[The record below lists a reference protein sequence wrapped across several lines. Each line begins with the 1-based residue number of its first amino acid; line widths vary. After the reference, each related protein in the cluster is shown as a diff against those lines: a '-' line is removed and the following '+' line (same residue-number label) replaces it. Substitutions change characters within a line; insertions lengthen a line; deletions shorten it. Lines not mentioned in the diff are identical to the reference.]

1 MLQKFIHTVEA
12 VISGKSRAPA
22 MEIALEALSI
32 GYGTAVSL
40 RRSLYE
46 TGLLPRYRLPC
57 FVISVG
63 NVTVGGTGK
72 TPMVIRIANLL
83 MLHGFRVA
91 VLSRGYGG
99 GAETAG
105 TIVSDGNGMIREA
118 RLAGDEPALIGRSCP
133 GVPVLAGKNR
143 IHSGKLACERFHP
156 ECIVLDDGFQHLALH
171 RDVDLV
177 LLDAHRPAGNG
188 HLLPRGPLREPLAA
202 LRSADAFVLTRSG
215 LAGDV
220 PVPTLDVP
228 PLGKP
233 IFRSNHRE
241 MIRGL
246 VHPGQAI
253 DVLPVAGEGDSNS
266 GLISGRRVYRFSGIA
281 DNARVDA
288 SIEKLGAIIVGKMDF
303 RDHHFYDDREIAV
316 IEAEASRCHA
326 EMVLTTEKD
335 AVRLMGWAAFSI
347 PLGIVGIVLEMI
359 PEDRLAFETWLLNLA
374 RAKTERQRIRVGK
387 ETGWSADSD

>member
-1 MLQKFIHTVEA
+1 MFQKFLHTVEA
-12 VISGKSRAPA
+12 VITGKSRSPVL
-22 MEIALEALSI
+22 EIGLEALSI

-46 TGLLPRYRLPC
+46 KGLLPRYRLPC

-63 NVTVGGTGK
+63 NITVGGTGK
-72 TPMVIRIANLL
+72 TPMVMRIANLL
-83 MLHGFRVA
+83 TNHGFRVA

-143 IHSGKLACERFHP
+143 IDSGKLACERFHP
-156 ECIVLDDGFQHLALH
+156 DCIVLDDGFQHLALD

-177 LLDAHRPAGNG
+177 LLDARHPTGNG

-202 LRSADAFVLTRSG
+202 LRSADAFVLTRNGPASDI
-215 LAGDV
+215 AM
-220 PVPTLDVP
+220 PTLDISL
-228 PLGKP
+228 LGKP
-233 IFRSNHRE
+233 FFRSNHRE
-241 MIRGL
+241 VIRGL

-253 DVLPVAGEGDSNS
+253 DSLPVAGESDSNL
-266 GLISGRRVYRFSGIA
+266 GRISGRRVYRFSGIA
-281 DNARVDA
+281 DNTRVDA
-288 SIEKLGAIIVGKMDF
+288 SIEKIGAIIVGKMDF
-303 RDHHFYDDREIAV
+303 RDHHFYDDPEIAS
-316 IEAEASRCHA
+316 IEAEARRCHA
-326 EMVLTTEKD
+326 EMLLTTEKD

-374 RAKTERQRIRVGK
+374 RAKTGRQRIRDGK
-387 ETGWSADSD
+387 EMGWTAGSD